1 MVTATSTLIFGC
13 GYLGERVARRLIER
27 GDPVHATTRN
37 PERAEELA
45 RLGIKPVIADVTQ
58 PATLKDLPPV
68 DRVLYCVGFDR
79 KAGKSIREVY
89 VDGFRNALDAIGR
102 DLPGC
107 RVIYASS
114 TGVYGGNDGNWVD
127 ETSPVDPQT
136 DSGQACWDAEQAMT
150 GHEVGQRG
158 GAILRFAG
166 LYGPDRIMR
175 RESLQ
180 RGEPVVGN
188 PDKFLNFIQID
199 DAAAVTV
206 QMLDEGTGPLDLF
219 LVSDGKPV
227 VRSQFYATVAELLHA
242 PPPRFESPEP
252 GSPVALREDSNKR
265 ISNRKL
271 IGRWSDLLRYPD
283 IRAGL
288 QASLAASSDQT
299 PQS

>member
-1 MVTATSTLIFGC
+1 MASAASTLIFGC
-13 GYLGERVARRLIER
+13 GYLGERVARRLVER
-27 GDPVHATTRN
+27 GDPVFGTTRN
-37 PERAEELA
+37 PERAEELT
-45 RLGIKPVIADVTQ
+45 RLGIQPVIADVTR
-58 PATLKDLPPV
+58 PETLRDLPSV

-79 KAGKSIREVY
+79 QAGKSIREVY
-89 VDGFRNALDAIGR
+89 VDGFRNALDAISR

-107 RVIYASS
+107 PVVYAGS
-114 TGVYGGNDGNWVD
+114 TGVYGGNDGDWVD

-136 DSGQACWDAEQAMT
+136 ESGQACWDAERILT
-150 GHEVGQRG
+150 EHEVGKQG
-158 GAILRFAG
+158 GAILRLAG

-175 RESLQ
+175 RASLQ

-206 QMLDEGTGPLDLF
+206 RMLDESAGSLDLF
-219 LVSDGKPV
+219 LVSDGRPV
-227 VRSQFYATVAELLHA
+227 VRSQFYATVAELIDA

-252 GSPVALREDSNKR
+252 GSPTALREESNKR

-271 IGRWSDLLRYPD
+271 LERWGDILQYPD

-288 QASLAASSDQT
+288 QASLAGSSDL
-299 PQS
+299 PPIL